1 MYPDCM
7 YSKTQLKAMLAVL
20 NDWMNEHGYTVPKA
34 CQQVLVGKFPGG
46 TDAIPGNRS
55 EMDHK

>member
-1 MYPDCM
+1 M